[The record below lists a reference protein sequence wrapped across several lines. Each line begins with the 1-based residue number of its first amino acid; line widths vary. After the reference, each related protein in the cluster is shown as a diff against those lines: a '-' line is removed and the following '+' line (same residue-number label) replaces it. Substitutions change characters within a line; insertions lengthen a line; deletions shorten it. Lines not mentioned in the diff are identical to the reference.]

1 MNGLVGVIMF
11 FIEETLSAFITV
23 LSLVLTIISFLSY
36 RKKGMRKLLYIS
48 IAFLLFFIQGLVL
61 SAALFISSV
70 KDNLLLYICI
80 LNTAIL
86 LILYLS
92 VIKK

>member
-1 MNGLVGVIMF
+1 MF

-36 RKKGMRKLLYIS
+36 RKKGMKKLLF
-48 IAFLLFFIQGLVL
+48 IAVAFFLFFVQGLVL
-61 SAALFISSV
+61 SAALFIESV
-70 KDNLLLYICI
+70 KDNLLLYVCI
-80 LNTAIL
+80 LNTGIL

-92 VIKK
+92 VVKK